1 MSGNIT
7 LTDTLSI
14 NNKKLSIDLNGHTIT
29 AANNQRAFNI
39 SNDGTLE
46 IKDSV
51 GKGIIQGNGTVTGHG
66 GAIYMEGSGSAL
78 TISGGTI
85 QGFTASTSGGGVYMS
100 DGTFNMTGGAIENC
114 TAPEGAG
121 VKMYPDSGNT
131 CTFTMS
137 DSAEI
142 KNCSNDGVSIAW
154 SGTSKFI
161 MSGGT
166 IDNNKGYGLWTSA
179 RSNTEILL
187 SGGTITNSERYD
199 MVIHT
204 GVQLHVN
211 NATVSG
217 KIQNRGTITG
227 TENAEFTG
235 TVVNE
240 SVGKIVSGKFERIED
255 ASATGVCNEVEYE
268 AYVKLIGHRWPDES
282 TLKAIQDKAH
292 GNAQLKFLSYV
303 TPNDMENT
311 LTIPEGVTV
320 TVDLTGKQVAGENA
334 EKKIINHGNLT
345 LIDSGTGS
353 TLSIPIENNGTL
365 NANGGTV
372 TGEVTNKGTI
382 TTTGEKATQ
391 FSGGVTNESDGKIEN
406 GTFSGEVTNN
416 GAIND
421 GTFSGKVKN
430 NGTIGNGNFIGAVT
444 NEKTGVISGGKFD
457 ESKLTNNGGTLPPK
471 PGDNKP
477 DDTNK
482 DNDKKE
488 DTEPVAPVVKRYDLT
503 VKNAEVTV
511 KDADGKAVE
520 FTKAEDGTL
529 TAKVPENAEVTVKY
543 TAPTDAIVFDLWSIN
558 SDAKLD
564 VNVKENPLTF
574 KMPAQAVTIEAM
586 TQDATIESEG
596 PGVLGTAAM
605 IGVAG
610 AGTAVLGYT
619 GYMIGTELYL
629 NTVLPAGAAIPQNTT
644 ELAKLLDSPAD
655 DISPLTGRELVA
667 RKVKALSIMAGSYG
681 EKQRAEFNVV
691 NDIPAMRKLFAEW
704 DTPIV
709 QNPFELGKQVMYPG
723 AAIEN
728 DFGWAKLH
736 PVVEGYKNYH
746 KMPYD
751 RASWDLLSVVYLLH
765 PEYFTES
772 EPGTVAV
779 DDKGFTNFTPGPDG
793 RHRWLTA
800 TPEQLTRLR
809 DCIVRTTTRA
819 PKHTEL

>member
-1 MSGNIT
+1 MSGDIA
-7 LTDTLSI
+7 LTGTLSI

-39 SNDGTLE
+39 SNGGTLE

-166 IDNNKGYGLWTSA
+166 IDNNKGYGLWTSSG
-179 RSNTEILL
+179 SNTEITL
-187 SGGTITNSERYD
+187 SGGTITNSESYD
-199 MVIHT
+199 MVIHK
-204 GVQLHVN
+204 GVQLRVN
-211 NATVSG
+211 DATVSG

-416 GAIND
+416 GAIEN
-421 GTFSGKVKN
+421 GTFSGNVTN
-430 NGTIGNGNFIGAVT
+430 NGTIGNGNFTGAVI

-477 DDTNK
+477 GDNKPDDTNK

-488 DTEPVAPVVKRYDLT
+488 DTYDLT

-520 FTKAEDGTL
+520 FTKVEDGTL

-574 KMPAQAVTIEAM
+574 KMPAHAVTIEAM

-644 ELAKLLDSPAD
+644 ELAKLLWTEAGKPAPAAVMAEDATDEQKALTWAVESQLISADKPAD
-655 DISPLTGRELVA
+655 ASVGRWEVI
-667 RKVKALSIMAGSYG
+667 RGWNRVKEM
-681 EKQRAEFNVV
+681 K
-691 NDIPAMRKLFAEW
+691 
-704 DTPIV
+704 
-709 QNPFELGKQVMYPG
+709 
-723 AAIEN
+723 
-728 DFGWAKLH
+728 
-736 PVVEGYKNYH
+736 
-746 KMPYD
+746 
-751 RASWDLLSVVYLLH
+751 
-765 PEYFTES
+765 
-772 EPGTVAV
+772 
-779 DDKGFTNFTPGPDG
+779 
-793 RHRWLTA
+793 
-800 TPEQLTRLR
+800 
-809 DCIVRTTTRA
+809 
-819 PKHTEL
+819 

>member
-1 MSGNIT
+1 MIGDIT

-14 NNKKLSIDLNGHTIT
+14 NSKKLSIDLNGHTIT

-39 SNDGTLE
+39 SNGGTLE
-46 IKDSV
+46 IKDSM
-51 GKGIIQGNGTVTGHG
+51 GNGIIQGNGTVTGHG

-85 QGFTASTSGGGVYMS
+85 QGFTASTSGGGVYMR

-114 TAPEGAG
+114 TASEGAG

-142 KNCSNDGVSIAW
+142 KNCSNDGVSIAS
-154 SGTSKFI
+154 SGTSKFT

-240 SVGKIVSGKFERIED
+240 SAGKIESGKFKRIED
-255 ASATGVCNEVEYE
+255 ASTAGVCNAVEYE
-268 AYVKLIGHRWPDES
+268 AYVKLIGHSWPDKS
-282 TLKAIQDKAH
+282 TLRAIQDKAH

-303 TPNDMENT
+303 TPDDMENT

-320 TVDLTGKQVAGENA
+320 TVDLTGKQVAGEND

-353 TLSIPIENNGTL
+353 TLNIPIENNGTL

-406 GTFSGEVTNN
+406 GTFSGKVT
-416 GAIND
+416 
-421 GTFSGKVKN
+421 N
-430 NGTIGNGNFIGAVT
+430 NGTIGNGNFTGAVI

-511 KDADGKAVE
+511 KDANGKAVE

-644 ELAKLLDSPAD
+644 ELAKLLWTEAGKPAPAAVMAEDATDEQKALTWAVESQLISADKPAD
-655 DISPLTGRELVA
+655 ASVGRWEVI
-667 RKVKALSIMAGSYG
+667 RGWNRVKEM
-681 EKQRAEFNVV
+681 K
-691 NDIPAMRKLFAEW
+691 
-704 DTPIV
+704 
-709 QNPFELGKQVMYPG
+709 
-723 AAIEN
+723 
-728 DFGWAKLH
+728 
-736 PVVEGYKNYH
+736 
-746 KMPYD
+746 
-751 RASWDLLSVVYLLH
+751 
-765 PEYFTES
+765 
-772 EPGTVAV
+772 
-779 DDKGFTNFTPGPDG
+779 
-793 RHRWLTA
+793 
-800 TPEQLTRLR
+800 
-809 DCIVRTTTRA
+809 
-819 PKHTEL
+819 

>member
-39 SNDGTLE
+39 NGGTLE

-51 GKGIIQGNGTVTGHG
+51 GNGIIQGNGTVTGHG

-100 DGTFNMTGGAIENC
+100 GGTFNMTGGAIENC
-114 TAPEGAG
+114 TASEGAG
-121 VKMYPDSGNT
+121 EKMYPDSGNT

-179 RSNTEILL
+179 YSNTEILL

-199 MVIHT
+199 MVILQ

-217 KIQNRGTITG
+217 KIRNLGTITG
-227 TENAEFTG
+227 EGSAEFTG

-240 SVGKIVSGKFERIED
+240 SKGTIKSGKFERIED
-255 ASATGVCNEVEYE
+255 ASAAGVCNAVEYE

-292 GNAQLKFLSYV
+292 GNAQLKFSSQV
-303 TPNDMENT
+303 TPDDMENT
-311 LTIPEGVTV
+311 LTIPEDVTV

-353 TLSIPIENNGTL
+353 TLNIPIENNGTL

-421 GTFSGKVKN
+421 GTFSGNVTN
-430 NGTIGNGNFIGAVT
+430 NGTIGNGNFTGDVT
-444 NEKTGVISGGKFD
+444 NEQTGVISGGKFD

-477 DDTNK
+477 GDNKPDDTNK

-488 DTEPVAPVVKRYDLT
+488 DTYDLT

-644 ELAKLLDSPAD
+644 ELAKLLWTEAGKPAPAAVMAEDATDEQKALTWAVESQLISVDKPAD
-655 DISPLTGRELVA
+655 ASVGRWEVI
-667 RKVKALSIMAGSYG
+667 RGWNRVKEM
-681 EKQRAEFNVV
+681 K
-691 NDIPAMRKLFAEW
+691 
-704 DTPIV
+704 
-709 QNPFELGKQVMYPG
+709 
-723 AAIEN
+723 
-728 DFGWAKLH
+728 
-736 PVVEGYKNYH
+736 
-746 KMPYD
+746 
-751 RASWDLLSVVYLLH
+751 
-765 PEYFTES
+765 
-772 EPGTVAV
+772 
-779 DDKGFTNFTPGPDG
+779 
-793 RHRWLTA
+793 
-800 TPEQLTRLR
+800 
-809 DCIVRTTTRA
+809 
-819 PKHTEL
+819 

>member
-1 MSGNIT
+1 MKKRLISMALAVSMAVSIMPAPALATVGGGGTTLGDDAITLSDATGGTSSGTATPVSDLTGLTAAATKGGNVQLSGNIT

-39 SNDGTLE
+39 SNGGTLE

-51 GKGIIQGNGTVTGHG
+51 GNGIIQGNGTVTGSG

-85 QGFTASTSGGGVYMS
+85 QGFTASTSGGGVYMR

-137 DSAEI
+137 DLAEI
-142 KNCSNDGVSIAW
+142 KNCSNDGVSIVW

-217 KIQNRGTITG
+217 KIQNRGTIIGTG
-227 TENAEFTG
+227 NAEFTG

-240 SVGKIVSGKFERIED
+240 RVGEIKSGKFKRIED
-255 ASATGVCNEVEYE
+255 ASPAGVRNEVEYE
-268 AYVKLIGHRWPDES
+268 AYVKLIGYSWPDES

-303 TPNDMENT
+303 TPNGIPNGMENT

-334 EKKIINHGNLT
+334 EKKIINYGNLT
-345 LIDSGTGS
+345 LIDSGTGG
-353 TLSIPIENNGTL
+353 TLNIPIENNGTL

-421 GTFSGKVKN
+421 GTFSGKVTN
-430 NGTIGNGNFIGAVT
+430 NGTIGNGNFTGAVT

-477 DDTNK
+477 GDNKPDDTNK

-488 DTEPVAPVVKRYDLT
+488 DTYDLT

-644 ELAKLLDSPAD
+644 ELAKLLWTEAGKPAPAAVMAEDATDEQKALTWAVESQLISADKPAD
-655 DISPLTGRELVA
+655 ASVGRWEVI
-667 RKVKALSIMAGSYG
+667 RGWNRVKEM
-681 EKQRAEFNVV
+681 K
-691 NDIPAMRKLFAEW
+691 
-704 DTPIV
+704 
-709 QNPFELGKQVMYPG
+709 
-723 AAIEN
+723 
-728 DFGWAKLH
+728 
-736 PVVEGYKNYH
+736 
-746 KMPYD
+746 
-751 RASWDLLSVVYLLH
+751 
-765 PEYFTES
+765 
-772 EPGTVAV
+772 
-779 DDKGFTNFTPGPDG
+779 
-793 RHRWLTA
+793 
-800 TPEQLTRLR
+800 
-809 DCIVRTTTRA
+809 
-819 PKHTEL
+819 

>member
-7 LTDTLSI
+7 LTGTLSI

-29 AANNQRAFNI
+29 AANNQRAFKI
-39 SNDGTLE
+39 SNGGTLE

-51 GKGIIQGNGTVTGHG
+51 GNGIIQGNGTVTDRG

-85 QGFTASTSGGGVYMS
+85 QGFTVSAHGGGVYMSGGTFTMTGGKIYNCSSSGTDLSGGGVYMAE
-100 DGTFNMTGGAIENC
+100 GTFDMSGGSIENC
-114 TAPEGAG
+114 TAHEGAG
-121 VKMYPDSGNT
+121 VEMYPDSGNT

-142 KNCSNDGVSIAW
+142 KNCSNNGVSIAW

-161 MSGGT
+161 MSGGA

-179 RSNTEILL
+179 GSNTEITL
-187 SGGTITNSERYD
+187 SGGTITNNEDYD
-199 MVIHT
+199 MVIHRKVT
-204 GVQLHVN
+204 LQVN
-211 NATVSG
+211 SAMVSG
-217 KIQNRGTITG
+217 KIRNFGTITG
-227 TENAEFTG
+227 TGSAEFTG

-240 SVGKIVSGKFERIED
+240 SAGKIKSGKFERIED
-255 ASATGVCNEVEYE
+255 ASPAGVYNEVEYE
-268 AYVKLIGHRWPDES
+268 AYVKLISHRWPNEE
-282 TLKAIQDKAH
+282 TLRQLQNKVQ
-292 GNAQLKFLSYV
+292 GNVQLKFLSQV
-303 TPNDMENT
+303 TPDDMENT
-311 LTIPEGVTV
+311 LTIPEDVTV
-320 TVDLTGKQVAGENA
+320 TVDLTGKQVAGENENA

-353 TLSIPIENNGTL
+353 TLNIPIENYGTL

-421 GTFSGKVKN
+421 GTFSGNVTN
-430 NGTIGNGNFIGAVT
+430 NGTIGNGNFTGAVT

-482 DNDKKE
+482 DNE
-488 DTEPVAPVVKRYDLT
+488 RYDLT

-520 FTKAEDGTL
+520 IAKAEDGTL

-644 ELAKLLDSPAD
+644 ELAKLLWTEAGKPAPAAVMAEDATDEQKALTWAVESQLISADKPAD
-655 DISPLTGRELVA
+655 ASVGRWEVI
-667 RKVKALSIMAGSYG
+667 RGWNRVKEM
-681 EKQRAEFNVV
+681 K
-691 NDIPAMRKLFAEW
+691 
-704 DTPIV
+704 
-709 QNPFELGKQVMYPG
+709 
-723 AAIEN
+723 
-728 DFGWAKLH
+728 
-736 PVVEGYKNYH
+736 
-746 KMPYD
+746 
-751 RASWDLLSVVYLLH
+751 
-765 PEYFTES
+765 
-772 EPGTVAV
+772 
-779 DDKGFTNFTPGPDG
+779 
-793 RHRWLTA
+793 
-800 TPEQLTRLR
+800 
-809 DCIVRTTTRA
+809 
-819 PKHTEL
+819 

>member
-51 GKGIIQGNGTVTGHG
+51 GNGIIQGNGTVTGHG

-100 DGTFNMTGGAIENC
+100 GGTFNMTGGAIENC
-114 TAPEGAG
+114 TASEGAG

-179 RSNTEILL
+179 YSNTEILL

-199 MVIHT
+199 MVILQ

-217 KIQNRGTITG
+217 KIRNLGTITG
-227 TENAEFTG
+227 EGSAEFTG

-240 SVGKIVSGKFERIED
+240 SKGTIKSGKFERIED
-255 ASATGVCNEVEYE
+255 ASAAGVCNAVEYE

-292 GNAQLKFLSYV
+292 GNAQLKFSSQV
-303 TPNDMENT
+303 TPDDMENT
-311 LTIPEGVTV
+311 LTIPEDVTV

-353 TLSIPIENNGTL
+353 TLNIPIENNGTL

-421 GTFSGKVKN
+421 GTFSGNVTN
-430 NGTIGNGNFIGAVT
+430 NGTIGNGNFTGDVT
-444 NEKTGVISGGKFD
+444 NEQTGVISGGKFD

-488 DTEPVAPVVKRYDLT
+488 DTYDLT

-644 ELAKLLDSPAD
+644 ELAKLLWTEAGKPAPAAVMAEDATDEQKALTWAVESQLISVDKPAD
-655 DISPLTGRELVA
+655 ASVGRWEVI
-667 RKVKALSIMAGSYG
+667 RGWNRVKEM
-681 EKQRAEFNVV
+681 K
-691 NDIPAMRKLFAEW
+691 
-704 DTPIV
+704 
-709 QNPFELGKQVMYPG
+709 
-723 AAIEN
+723 
-728 DFGWAKLH
+728 
-736 PVVEGYKNYH
+736 
-746 KMPYD
+746 
-751 RASWDLLSVVYLLH
+751 
-765 PEYFTES
+765 
-772 EPGTVAV
+772 
-779 DDKGFTNFTPGPDG
+779 
-793 RHRWLTA
+793 
-800 TPEQLTRLR
+800 
-809 DCIVRTTTRA
+809 
-819 PKHTEL
+819 

>member
-1 MSGNIT
+1 MSGDIA
-7 LTDTLSI
+7 LTGTLSI
-14 NNKKLSIDLNGHTIT
+14 NNKNLSIDLNGHTIT
-29 AANNQRAFNI
+29 AANNQGAFNI
-39 SNDGTLE
+39 NGGTLE

-51 GKGIIQGNGTVTGHG
+51 GNGIIQGNGTVTGSG

-154 SGTSKFI
+154 SGTSRFI

-166 IDNNKGYGLWTSA
+166 IDNNKGYGLWTSS

-227 TENAEFTG
+227 EGSAEFTG

-240 SVGKIVSGKFERIED
+240 SAGKIESGKFKRIED
-255 ASATGVCNEVEYE
+255 ASATGVCNAVEYE
-268 AYVKLIGHRWPDES
+268 AYVKLIGHRWPNEE

-292 GNAQLKFLSYV
+292 GNAQLKFQSYV
-303 TPNDMENT
+303 TPDDMENT
-311 LTIPEGVTV
+311 LTIPEDVTV
-320 TVDLTGKQVAGENA
+320 TVDLTGKQVAGVNA
-334 EKKIINHGNLT
+334 EKKIINYGNLT

-353 TLSIPIENNGTL
+353 TLNIPIENNGTL

-421 GTFSGKVKN
+421 GTFSGKVTN
-430 NGTIGNGNFIGAVT
+430 NGTIGNGNFTGAVT

-477 DDTNK
+477 GDNKPDDTNK

-488 DTEPVAPVVKRYDLT
+488 DTYDLT

-529 TAKVPENAEVTVKY
+529 TAKVPKNAEVTVKY

-574 KMPAQAVTIEAM
+574 KMPPQAVTIEAM

-629 NTVLPAGAAIPQNTT
+629 NAVLPAGAAIPQNTT
-644 ELAKLLDSPAD
+644 ELAKLLWTEAGKPAPAAVMAEDATDEQKALTWAVESQLISADKPAD
-655 DISPLTGRELVA
+655 ASVGRWEVI
-667 RKVKALSIMAGSYG
+667 RGWNRVKEM
-681 EKQRAEFNVV
+681 K
-691 NDIPAMRKLFAEW
+691 
-704 DTPIV
+704 
-709 QNPFELGKQVMYPG
+709 
-723 AAIEN
+723 
-728 DFGWAKLH
+728 
-736 PVVEGYKNYH
+736 
-746 KMPYD
+746 
-751 RASWDLLSVVYLLH
+751 
-765 PEYFTES
+765 
-772 EPGTVAV
+772 
-779 DDKGFTNFTPGPDG
+779 
-793 RHRWLTA
+793 
-800 TPEQLTRLR
+800 
-809 DCIVRTTTRA
+809 
-819 PKHTEL
+819 

>member
-1 MSGNIT
+1 MSGDIT
-7 LTDTLSI
+7 LTGTLSI

-29 AANNQRAFNI
+29 AANNQRAFHI
-39 SNDGTLE
+39 SNGGTLE

-51 GKGIIQGNGTVTGHG
+51 GNGIIQGNGTVTGRG

-85 QGFTASTSGGGVYMS
+85 QGFTVSAHGGGVYMSGGTFTMTGGKIYNCSSSGTDLSGGGVYMAE
-100 DGTFNMTGGAIENC
+100 GTFDMSGGSIENC
-114 TAPEGAG
+114 TAHEGAG
-121 VKMYPDSGNT
+121 VEMYPDSGNT

-142 KNCSNDGVSIAW
+142 KNCSNNGVSIAW

-161 MSGGT
+161 MSGGA

-179 RSNTEILL
+179 GSNTEITL
-187 SGGTITNSERYD
+187 SGGTITNNEDYD
-199 MVIHT
+199 MVIHRKVT
-204 GVQLHVN
+204 LQVN
-211 NATVSG
+211 SATVSG
-217 KIQNRGTITG
+217 KIRNFGTITG
-227 TENAEFTG
+227 TGSAEFTG

-240 SVGKIVSGKFERIED
+240 SAGKIKSGKFERIED
-255 ASATGVCNEVEYE
+255 ASPAGVYNEVEYE
-268 AYVKLIGHRWPDES
+268 AYVKLISHRWPNEE
-282 TLKAIQDKAH
+282 TLRQLQNKVQ
-292 GNAQLKFLSYV
+292 GNVQLKFLSQV
-303 TPNDMENT
+303 TPDDMENT

-320 TVDLTGKQVAGENA
+320 TVDLTGKQVAGENENA

-353 TLSIPIENNGTL
+353 TLNIPIENYGTL

-421 GTFSGKVKN
+421 GTFSGKVTN
-430 NGTIGNGNFIGAVT
+430 NGTIGNGNFTGAVT

-482 DNDKKE
+482 DNE
-488 DTEPVAPVVKRYDLT
+488 RYDLT

-520 FTKAEDGTL
+520 IAKAEDGTL

-543 TAPTDAIVFDLWSIN
+543 TAPTDAIVFDMWSIN
-558 SDAKLD
+558 NDAKLD

-644 ELAKLLDSPAD
+644 ELAKLLWTEAGKPAPAAVMAEDATDEQKALTWAVESQLISADKPAD
-655 DISPLTGRELVA
+655 ASVGRWEVI
-667 RKVKALSIMAGSYG
+667 RGWNRVKEM
-681 EKQRAEFNVV
+681 K
-691 NDIPAMRKLFAEW
+691 
-704 DTPIV
+704 
-709 QNPFELGKQVMYPG
+709 
-723 AAIEN
+723 
-728 DFGWAKLH
+728 
-736 PVVEGYKNYH
+736 
-746 KMPYD
+746 
-751 RASWDLLSVVYLLH
+751 
-765 PEYFTES
+765 
-772 EPGTVAV
+772 
-779 DDKGFTNFTPGPDG
+779 
-793 RHRWLTA
+793 
-800 TPEQLTRLR
+800 
-809 DCIVRTTTRA
+809 
-819 PKHTEL
+819 

>member
-1 MSGNIT
+1 MKKRLISMALAVSMAVSIMPAPALATVGGGGTTLGDDAITLSDATGGTSSGTATPVSDLTGLTAAATNGGNVQLSGDIT
-7 LTDTLSI
+7 LTGTLSI
-14 NNKKLSIDLNGHTIT
+14 NSKKLSIDLNGHTIT

-39 SNDGTLE
+39 SNGGTLE

-51 GKGIIQGNGTVTGHG
+51 GNGIIQGNGTVTGRG

-85 QGFTASTSGGGVYMS
+85 QGFTVSAHGGGVYMSGGTFTMTGGKIYNCSSSGTDLSGGGVYMAE
-100 DGTFNMTGGAIENC
+100 GTFDMSGGSIENC
-114 TAPEGAG
+114 TAHEGAG
-121 VKMYPDSGNT
+121 VEMYPDSGNT

-142 KNCSNDGVSIAW
+142 KNCSNNGVSIAW

-161 MSGGT
+161 MSGGA

-179 RSNTEILL
+179 GSNTEITL
-187 SGGTITNSERYD
+187 SGGTITNNEDYD
-199 MVIHT
+199 MVIHRKVT
-204 GVQLHVN
+204 LQVN
-211 NATVSG
+211 SATVSG
-217 KIQNRGTITG
+217 KIRNFGTITG
-227 TENAEFTG
+227 EGSAEFTG

-240 SVGKIVSGKFERIED
+240 SAGKIKSGKFERIED
-255 ASATGVCNEVEYE
+255 ASPAGVYNEVEYE
-268 AYVKLIGHRWPDES
+268 AYVKLISHRWPNVE
-282 TLKAIQDKAH
+282 TLRQLQNKVQ
-292 GNAQLKFLSYV
+292 GNVQLKFSSQV
-303 TPNDMENT
+303 TPDDMENT
-311 LTIPEGVTV
+311 LTIPEDVTV

-353 TLSIPIENNGTL
+353 TLNIPIENYGTL

-421 GTFSGKVKN
+421 GTFSGNVTN
-430 NGTIGNGNFIGAVT
+430 NGTIGNGNFTGAVT

-482 DNDKKE
+482 DNE
-488 DTEPVAPVVKRYDLT
+488 RYDLT

-644 ELAKLLDSPAD
+644 ELAKLLWTEAGKPAPAAVMAEDATDEQKALTWAVESQLISADKPAD
-655 DISPLTGRELVA
+655 ASVGRWEVI
-667 RKVKALSIMAGSYG
+667 RGWNRVKEM
-681 EKQRAEFNVV
+681 K
-691 NDIPAMRKLFAEW
+691 
-704 DTPIV
+704 
-709 QNPFELGKQVMYPG
+709 
-723 AAIEN
+723 
-728 DFGWAKLH
+728 
-736 PVVEGYKNYH
+736 
-746 KMPYD
+746 
-751 RASWDLLSVVYLLH
+751 
-765 PEYFTES
+765 
-772 EPGTVAV
+772 
-779 DDKGFTNFTPGPDG
+779 
-793 RHRWLTA
+793 
-800 TPEQLTRLR
+800 
-809 DCIVRTTTRA
+809 
-819 PKHTEL
+819 

>member
-1 MSGNIT
+1 MGGTSSGTATPVSDLTGLTAAAKNGGNVQLSGNIT

-14 NNKKLSIDLNGHTIT
+14 NNKILSIDLNGHTIT

-39 SNDGTLE
+39 NGGTLE

-51 GKGIIQGNGTVTGHG
+51 GNGIIQGNGTVTGHG

-320 TVDLTGKQVAGENA
+320 TVDLTGKQVAGKDA

-421 GTFSGKVKN
+421 GTFSGNVTN
-430 NGTIGNGNFIGAVT
+430 NGTIGNGNFTGAVT

-488 DTEPVAPVVKRYDLT
+488 DTYDLT

-529 TAKVPENAEVTVKY
+529 TAKVPKNAEVTVKY

-644 ELAKLLDSPAD
+644 ELAKLLWTEAGKPAPAAVMAEDATDEQKALTWAVESQLISADKPAD
-655 DISPLTGRELVA
+655 ASVGRWEVI
-667 RKVKALSIMAGSYG
+667 RGWNRVKEM
-681 EKQRAEFNVV
+681 K
-691 NDIPAMRKLFAEW
+691 
-704 DTPIV
+704 
-709 QNPFELGKQVMYPG
+709 
-723 AAIEN
+723 
-728 DFGWAKLH
+728 
-736 PVVEGYKNYH
+736 
-746 KMPYD
+746 
-751 RASWDLLSVVYLLH
+751 
-765 PEYFTES
+765 
-772 EPGTVAV
+772 
-779 DDKGFTNFTPGPDG
+779 
-793 RHRWLTA
+793 
-800 TPEQLTRLR
+800 
-809 DCIVRTTTRA
+809 
-819 PKHTEL
+819 

>member
-1 MSGNIT
+1 MRGDIK
-7 LTDTLSI
+7 LTGTLSI

-39 SNDGTLE
+39 SNGGTLE

-51 GKGIIQGNGTVTGHG
+51 GNGIIQGNGTVT
-66 GAIYMEGSGSAL
+66 GSGSAL

-85 QGFTASTSGGGVYMS
+85 QGFTASTSGGGVYMR

-137 DSAEI
+137 DLAEI

-217 KIQNRGTITG
+217 KIQNRGTIIGTG
-227 TENAEFTG
+227 NAEFTG

-240 SVGKIVSGKFERIED
+240 RVGEIKSGKFKRIED
-255 ASATGVCNEVEYE
+255 ASPAGVRNEVEYE
-268 AYVKLIGHRWPDES
+268 AYVKLIGYSWPDES

-303 TPNDMENT
+303 TPNGIPNGMENT

-334 EKKIINHGNLT
+334 EKKIINYGNLT
-345 LIDSGTGS
+345 LIDSGTGG
-353 TLSIPIENNGTL
+353 TLNIPIENNGTL

-421 GTFSGKVKN
+421 GTFSGKVTN
-430 NGTIGNGNFIGAVT
+430 NGTIGNGNFTGAVT

-477 DDTNK
+477 GDNKPDDTNK

-488 DTEPVAPVVKRYDLT
+488 DTYDLT

-644 ELAKLLDSPAD
+644 ELAKLLWTEAGKPAPAAVMAEDATDEQKALTWAVESQLISADKPAD
-655 DISPLTGRELVA
+655 ASVGRWEVI
-667 RKVKALSIMAGSYG
+667 RGWNRVKEM
-681 EKQRAEFNVV
+681 K
-691 NDIPAMRKLFAEW
+691 
-704 DTPIV
+704 
-709 QNPFELGKQVMYPG
+709 
-723 AAIEN
+723 
-728 DFGWAKLH
+728 
-736 PVVEGYKNYH
+736 
-746 KMPYD
+746 
-751 RASWDLLSVVYLLH
+751 
-765 PEYFTES
+765 
-772 EPGTVAV
+772 
-779 DDKGFTNFTPGPDG
+779 
-793 RHRWLTA
+793 
-800 TPEQLTRLR
+800 
-809 DCIVRTTTRA
+809 
-819 PKHTEL
+819 

>member
-1 MSGNIT
+1 MGGNIT
-7 LTDTLSI
+7 LTGTLAI

-39 SNDGTLE
+39 NGGTLE

-51 GKGIIQGNGTVTGHG
+51 GNGIIQGNGTVTGSG
-66 GAIYMEGSGSAL
+66 GAIYMAGSGSAL

-100 DGTFNMTGGAIENC
+100 DGTFNMTGGTIENC
-114 TAPEGAG
+114 TAHEGAG
-121 VKMYPDSGNT
+121 VKMYPDSKNT

-154 SGTSKFI
+154 SGTSRFI
-161 MSGGT
+161 MNGGT
-166 IDNNKGYGLWTSA
+166 IDNNKGYGLWTS
-179 RSNTEILL
+179 SGSKTEITL

-204 GVQLHVN
+204 GVQLRVN

-227 TENAEFTG
+227 TGNAEFTG

-240 SVGKIVSGKFERIED
+240 SAGKIESGKFKRIED
-255 ASATGVCNEVEYE
+255 ASAAGVCNAVEYE

-292 GNAQLKFLSYV
+292 GNAQLKFSSQV
-303 TPNDMENT
+303 TPDDMENT

-320 TVDLTGKQVAGENA
+320 TVDLTGKQVAGINA

-353 TLSIPIENNGTL
+353 TLNIPIENNGTL

-430 NGTIGNGNFIGAVT
+430 NGTIGNGNFTGAVT
-444 NEKTGVISGGKFD
+444 NEQTGVISGGKFD

-477 DDTNK
+477 GDNKPDDTNK

-488 DTEPVAPVVKRYDLT
+488 DTYDLT

-511 KDADGKAVE
+511 KDADGKAVG

-644 ELAKLLDSPAD
+644 ELAKLLWTEAGKPAPAAVMAEDATDEQKALTWAVESQLISADKPAD
-655 DISPLTGRELVA
+655 ASVGRWEVI
-667 RKVKALSIMAGSYG
+667 RGWNRVKEM
-681 EKQRAEFNVV
+681 K
-691 NDIPAMRKLFAEW
+691 
-704 DTPIV
+704 
-709 QNPFELGKQVMYPG
+709 
-723 AAIEN
+723 
-728 DFGWAKLH
+728 
-736 PVVEGYKNYH
+736 
-746 KMPYD
+746 
-751 RASWDLLSVVYLLH
+751 
-765 PEYFTES
+765 
-772 EPGTVAV
+772 
-779 DDKGFTNFTPGPDG
+779 
-793 RHRWLTA
+793 
-800 TPEQLTRLR
+800 
-809 DCIVRTTTRA
+809 
-819 PKHTEL
+819 

>member
-14 NNKKLSIDLNGHTIT
+14 NNKELSIDLNGHTIT

-39 SNDGTLE
+39 NGGTLE

-51 GKGIIQGNGTVTGHG
+51 GNGIIQGNGTVTGSG

-114 TAPEGAG
+114 TASEGAG
-121 VKMYPDSGNT
+121 VKMYPGSGNT

-137 DSAEI
+137 GSAEI

-179 RSNTEILL
+179 GSNTEILL

-211 NATVSG
+211 DATVSG

-227 TENAEFTG
+227 TGNAEFTG

-240 SVGKIVSGKFERIED
+240 SAGKIESGKFKRIED
-255 ASATGVCNEVEYE
+255 ASAAGVCNAVEYE
-268 AYVKLIGHRWPDES
+268 AYVKLIGHSWPNES
-282 TLKAIQDKAH
+282 TLRAIQDKAH

-303 TPNDMENT
+303 TPDDMENT
-311 LTIPEGVTV
+311 LTIPEDVTV

-353 TLSIPIENNGTL
+353 TLNIPIENNGTL

-421 GTFSGKVKN
+421 GTFSGKVTN

-444 NEKTGVISGGKFD
+444 NEQTGVISGGKFD

-482 DNDKKE
+482 DNE
-488 DTEPVAPVVKRYDLT
+488 RYDLT

-644 ELAKLLDSPAD
+644 ELAKLLWTEAGKPAPAAVMAEDATDEQKALTWAVEGQLISADKPAD
-655 DISPLTGRELVA
+655 ASVGRWEVI
-667 RKVKALSIMAGSYG
+667 RGWNRVKEM
-681 EKQRAEFNVV
+681 K
-691 NDIPAMRKLFAEW
+691 
-704 DTPIV
+704 
-709 QNPFELGKQVMYPG
+709 
-723 AAIEN
+723 
-728 DFGWAKLH
+728 
-736 PVVEGYKNYH
+736 
-746 KMPYD
+746 
-751 RASWDLLSVVYLLH
+751 
-765 PEYFTES
+765 
-772 EPGTVAV
+772 
-779 DDKGFTNFTPGPDG
+779 
-793 RHRWLTA
+793 
-800 TPEQLTRLR
+800 
-809 DCIVRTTTRA
+809 
-819 PKHTEL
+819 

>member
-1 MSGNIT
+1 MSGDIT
-7 LTDTLSI
+7 LTGTLSI
-14 NNKKLSIDLNGHTIT
+14 NNKKLSIDLNGYTIT

-39 SNDGTLE
+39 SNGGTLE

-85 QGFTASTSGGGVYMS
+85 QGFTASISGGGVYMR

-142 KNCSNDGVSIAW
+142 KNCSNDGVSIAS
-154 SGTSKFI
+154 SGTSKFT

-240 SVGKIVSGKFERIED
+240 SAGKIESGKFKRIED
-255 ASATGVCNEVEYE
+255 ASTAGVCNAVEYE
-268 AYVKLIGHRWPDES
+268 AYVKLIGHSWPDES
-282 TLKAIQDKAH
+282 TLRAIQDKAH

-303 TPNDMENT
+303 TPDDMENT

-372 TGEVTNKGTI
+372 TGEVTNKG
-382 TTTGEKATQ
+382 
-391 FSGGVTNESDGKIEN
+391 
-406 GTFSGEVTNN
+406 
-416 GAIND
+416 AIND
-421 GTFSGKVKN
+421 GTFSGNVTN
-430 NGTIGNGNFIGAVT
+430 NGTIGNGNFTGAVT
-444 NEKTGVISGGKFD
+444 NEQTGVISGGKFD

-574 KMPAQAVTIEAM
+574 KMPAQTVTIEAM

-644 ELAKLLDSPAD
+644 ELAKLLWTEAGKPAPAAVMAEDATDEQKALTWAVESQLISADKPAD
-655 DISPLTGRELVA
+655 ASVGRWEVI
-667 RKVKALSIMAGSYG
+667 RGWNRVKEM
-681 EKQRAEFNVV
+681 K
-691 NDIPAMRKLFAEW
+691 
-704 DTPIV
+704 
-709 QNPFELGKQVMYPG
+709 
-723 AAIEN
+723 
-728 DFGWAKLH
+728 
-736 PVVEGYKNYH
+736 
-746 KMPYD
+746 
-751 RASWDLLSVVYLLH
+751 
-765 PEYFTES
+765 
-772 EPGTVAV
+772 
-779 DDKGFTNFTPGPDG
+779 
-793 RHRWLTA
+793 
-800 TPEQLTRLR
+800 
-809 DCIVRTTTRA
+809 
-819 PKHTEL
+819 

>member
-1 MSGNIT
+1 MSGNIA
-7 LTDTLSI
+7 LTGTLSI
-14 NNKKLSIDLNGHTIT
+14 NNKNLSIDLNGHTIT

-39 SNDGTLE
+39 NGGTLE

-51 GKGIIQGNGTVTGHG
+51 GNGIIQGNGTVTGSG

-85 QGFTASTSGGGVYMS
+85 QGFTASTSGGGVYMR

-137 DSAEI
+137 DLAEI

-199 MVIHT
+199 MVIQT

-240 SVGKIVSGKFERIED
+240 SAGKIESGKFKRIED
-255 ASATGVCNEVEYE
+255 ASTAGVCNAVEYE
-268 AYVKLIGHRWPDES
+268 AYVKLIGYSWPDES

-303 TPNDMENT
+303 TPNGIPPYGMDNT

-334 EKKIINHGNLT
+334 EKKIINYGNLT
-345 LIDSGTGS
+345 LIDSGTGG
-353 TLSIPIENNGTL
+353 TLNIPIENNGTL

-430 NGTIGNGNFIGAVT
+430 NGTIGNGNFTGAVT
-444 NEKTGVISGGKFD
+444 NEKAGVISGGKFD

-488 DTEPVAPVVKRYDLT
+488 DTYDLT

-574 KMPAQAVTIEAM
+574 KMPAHAVTIEAM

-644 ELAKLLDSPAD
+644 ELAKLLWTEAGKPAPAAVMAEDATDEQKALTWAVESQLISADKPAD
-655 DISPLTGRELVA
+655 ASVGRWEVI
-667 RKVKALSIMAGSYG
+667 RGWNRVKEM
-681 EKQRAEFNVV
+681 K
-691 NDIPAMRKLFAEW
+691 
-704 DTPIV
+704 
-709 QNPFELGKQVMYPG
+709 
-723 AAIEN
+723 
-728 DFGWAKLH
+728 
-736 PVVEGYKNYH
+736 
-746 KMPYD
+746 
-751 RASWDLLSVVYLLH
+751 
-765 PEYFTES
+765 
-772 EPGTVAV
+772 
-779 DDKGFTNFTPGPDG
+779 
-793 RHRWLTA
+793 
-800 TPEQLTRLR
+800 
-809 DCIVRTTTRA
+809 
-819 PKHTEL
+819 

>member
-1 MSGNIT
+1 MNGDIT
-7 LTDTLSI
+7 LTGTLSI

-39 SNDGTLE
+39 SNGGTLE

-85 QGFTASTSGGGVYMS
+85 QGFTASISGGGVYMR

-142 KNCSNDGVSIAW
+142 KNCSNDGVSIAS
-154 SGTSKFI
+154 SGTSKFT

-240 SVGKIVSGKFERIED
+240 SAGKIESGKFKRIED
-255 ASATGVCNEVEYE
+255 ASTAGVCNAVEYE
-268 AYVKLIGHRWPDES
+268 AYVKLIGHSWPDES

-303 TPNDMENT
+303 TPDDMENT

-372 TGEVTNKGTI
+372 TGEVTNKGAI

-391 FSGGVTNESDGKIEN
+391 FSGGVTNESNGKIEN

-421 GTFSGKVKN
+421 GTFSGNVTN
-430 NGTIGNGNFIGAVT
+430 NGTIGNGNFTGAVI

-482 DNDKKE
+482 DNE
-488 DTEPVAPVVKRYDLT
+488 RYDLT

-629 NTVLPAGAAIPQNTT
+629 NTVLPTGAAIPQNTT
-644 ELAKLLDSPAD
+644 ELAKLLWTEAGKPAPAAVMAEDATDEQKALTWAVESQLISADKPAD
-655 DISPLTGRELVA
+655 ASVGRWEVI
-667 RKVKALSIMAGSYG
+667 RGWNRVKEM
-681 EKQRAEFNVV
+681 K
-691 NDIPAMRKLFAEW
+691 
-704 DTPIV
+704 
-709 QNPFELGKQVMYPG
+709 
-723 AAIEN
+723 
-728 DFGWAKLH
+728 
-736 PVVEGYKNYH
+736 
-746 KMPYD
+746 
-751 RASWDLLSVVYLLH
+751 
-765 PEYFTES
+765 
-772 EPGTVAV
+772 
-779 DDKGFTNFTPGPDG
+779 
-793 RHRWLTA
+793 
-800 TPEQLTRLR
+800 
-809 DCIVRTTTRA
+809 
-819 PKHTEL
+819 

>member
-1 MSGNIT
+1 MSGDIT
-7 LTDTLSI
+7 LTGTLSI

-39 SNDGTLE
+39 SNGGTLE

-51 GKGIIQGNGTVTGHG
+51 GNGIIQGNGTVTGRG

-85 QGFTASTSGGGVYMS
+85 QGFTVSAHGGGVYMS
-100 DGTFNMTGGAIENC
+100 GGTFTMTGGKIYNCSSSGTELSGGGVFMAEGTFDMSGGSIENC
-114 TAPEGAG
+114 TAHEGAG
-121 VKMYPDSGNT
+121 VKVYPDPGKT
-131 CTFTMS
+131 CTFIMS
-137 DSAEI
+137 GLAEI

-179 RSNTEILL
+179 GSNTEITL
-187 SGGTITNSERYD
+187 SGGTIANNEDYD
-199 MVIHT
+199 MVIHRKVT
-204 GVQLHVN
+204 LQVN
-211 NATVSG
+211 SATVSG
-217 KIQNRGTITG
+217 KIRNFGTITG
-227 TENAEFTG
+227 EGSAEFTG

-240 SVGKIVSGKFERIED
+240 SAGMIKSGKFKRIED
-255 ASATGVCNEVEYE
+255 ASTAGVCNAVEYE
-268 AYVKLIGHRWPDES
+268 AYVKLISHRWPNEE
-282 TLKAIQDKAH
+282 TLRQLQNKVQ
-292 GNAQLKFLSYV
+292 GNVQLKFLSQV
-303 TPNDMENT
+303 TPDDMENT
-311 LTIPEGVTV
+311 LTIPEDVTV
-320 TVDLTGKQVAGENA
+320 TVDLTGKQVAGENENA
-334 EKKIINHGNLT
+334 EKKIINYGNLT

-353 TLSIPIENNGTL
+353 TLNIPIENNGTL

-406 GTFSGEVTNN
+406 GAFSGEVTNN

-421 GTFSGKVKN
+421 GTFSGKVTN
-430 NGTIGNGNFIGAVT
+430 NGTIGNGNFTGAVT
-444 NEKTGVISGGKFD
+444 NEQTGVISGGKFD

-511 KDADGKAVE
+511 KDTDGKAVE

-644 ELAKLLDSPAD
+644 ELAKLLWTEAGKPAPAAVMAEDATDEQKALTWAVESQLISADKPAD
-655 DISPLTGRELVA
+655 ASVGRWEVI
-667 RKVKALSIMAGSYG
+667 RGWNKVKEM
-681 EKQRAEFNVV
+681 K
-691 NDIPAMRKLFAEW
+691 
-704 DTPIV
+704 
-709 QNPFELGKQVMYPG
+709 
-723 AAIEN
+723 
-728 DFGWAKLH
+728 
-736 PVVEGYKNYH
+736 
-746 KMPYD
+746 
-751 RASWDLLSVVYLLH
+751 
-765 PEYFTES
+765 
-772 EPGTVAV
+772 
-779 DDKGFTNFTPGPDG
+779 
-793 RHRWLTA
+793 
-800 TPEQLTRLR
+800 
-809 DCIVRTTTRA
+809 
-819 PKHTEL
+819 

>member
-1 MSGNIT
+1 MSGDIT
-7 LTDTLSI
+7 LTGTLSI

-39 SNDGTLE
+39 SNGGTLE

-51 GKGIIQGNGTVTGHG
+51 GNGIIQGNGTVTGHG

-85 QGFTASTSGGGVYMS
+85 QGFTASISGGGVYMR

-142 KNCSNDGVSIAW
+142 KNCSNDGVSIAS
-154 SGTSKFI
+154 SGTSKFT

-227 TENAEFTG
+227 EGSAEFTG

-240 SVGKIVSGKFERIED
+240 SAGMIKSGKFKRIED
-255 ASATGVCNEVEYE
+255 ASTAGVYNEVEYE
-268 AYVKLIGHRWPDES
+268 AYVKLIGYSWPDES

-303 TPNDMENT
+303 TPNGIPPYGMDNT

-334 EKKIINHGNLT
+334 EKKIINYGNLT
-345 LIDSGTGS
+345 LIDSGTGG
-353 TLSIPIENNGTL
+353 TLNIPIENNGTL

-421 GTFSGKVKN
+421 GTFSGKVTN
-430 NGTIGNGNFIGAVT
+430 NGTIGNGNFTGAVT

-457 ESKLTNNGGTLPPK
+457 ESQLTNNGGTLPPK

-488 DTEPVAPVVKRYDLT
+488 DTYDLT

-644 ELAKLLDSPAD
+644 ELAKLLWTEAGKPAPAAVMAEDATDEQKALTWAVESQLISADKPAD
-655 DISPLTGRELVA
+655 ASVGRWEVI
-667 RKVKALSIMAGSYG
+667 RGWNRVKEM
-681 EKQRAEFNVV
+681 K
-691 NDIPAMRKLFAEW
+691 
-704 DTPIV
+704 
-709 QNPFELGKQVMYPG
+709 
-723 AAIEN
+723 
-728 DFGWAKLH
+728 
-736 PVVEGYKNYH
+736 
-746 KMPYD
+746 
-751 RASWDLLSVVYLLH
+751 
-765 PEYFTES
+765 
-772 EPGTVAV
+772 
-779 DDKGFTNFTPGPDG
+779 
-793 RHRWLTA
+793 
-800 TPEQLTRLR
+800 
-809 DCIVRTTTRA
+809 
-819 PKHTEL
+819 

>member
-1 MSGNIT
+1 MKKRLISMALAVSMAVSIMPVPALATVGGGGITPGDDAITLSDATGGTSSGTATPVSDLTGLTDAARKGGNVQLSGNIT
-7 LTDTLSI
+7 LTGTLSI
-14 NNKKLSIDLNGHTIT
+14 NNKKLSIDLNGHTIA

-39 SNDGTLE
+39 SNGGTLE

-51 GKGIIQGNGTVTGHG
+51 GNGIIQGNGTVTGSG

-85 QGFTASTSGGGVYMS
+85 QGFTASTSGGGVYMR

-137 DSAEI
+137 DLAEI

-217 KIQNRGTITG
+217 KIQNRGTIIGTG
-227 TENAEFTG
+227 NAEFTG

-240 SVGKIVSGKFERIED
+240 RVGEIKSGKFKRIED
-255 ASATGVCNEVEYE
+255 ASPAGVRNEVEYE
-268 AYVKLIGHRWPDES
+268 AYVKLIGYSWPDES

-303 TPNDMENT
+303 TPNGIPNGMENT

-334 EKKIINHGNLT
+334 EKKIINYGNLT
-345 LIDSGTGS
+345 LIDSGTGG
-353 TLSIPIENNGTL
+353 TLNIPIENNGTL

-421 GTFSGKVKN
+421 GTFSGKVTN
-430 NGTIGNGNFIGAVT
+430 NGTIGNGNFTGAVT

-482 DNDKKE
+482 DNE
-488 DTEPVAPVVKRYDLT
+488 RYDLT

-511 KDADGKAVE
+511 KDADGKTVE

-644 ELAKLLDSPAD
+644 ELAKLLWTEAGKPAPAAVMAEDATDEQKALTWAVESQLISADKPAD
-655 DISPLTGRELVA
+655 ASVGRWEVI
-667 RKVKALSIMAGSYG
+667 RGWNRVKEM
-681 EKQRAEFNVV
+681 K
-691 NDIPAMRKLFAEW
+691 
-704 DTPIV
+704 
-709 QNPFELGKQVMYPG
+709 
-723 AAIEN
+723 
-728 DFGWAKLH
+728 
-736 PVVEGYKNYH
+736 
-746 KMPYD
+746 
-751 RASWDLLSVVYLLH
+751 
-765 PEYFTES
+765 
-772 EPGTVAV
+772 
-779 DDKGFTNFTPGPDG
+779 
-793 RHRWLTA
+793 
-800 TPEQLTRLR
+800 
-809 DCIVRTTTRA
+809 
-819 PKHTEL
+819 

>member
-1 MSGNIT
+1 MSGDIA
-7 LTDTLSI
+7 LTGTLSI

-29 AANNQRAFNI
+29 AASNQRAFNI

-51 GKGIIQGNGTVTGHG
+51 GNGIIQGNGTVTGSG

-85 QGFTASTSGGGVYMS
+85 QGFTASTSGGGVYMR

-137 DSAEI
+137 DLAEI

-217 KIQNRGTITG
+217 KIQNRGTIIGTG
-227 TENAEFTG
+227 NAEFTG

-240 SVGKIVSGKFERIED
+240 RVGEIKSGKFKRIED
-255 ASATGVCNEVEYE
+255 ASPAGVRNEVEYE
-268 AYVKLIGHRWPDES
+268 AYVKLIGYSWPDES

-303 TPNDMENT
+303 TPNGIPNGMENT

-334 EKKIINHGNLT
+334 EKKIINYGNLT
-345 LIDSGTGS
+345 LIDSGTGG
-353 TLSIPIENNGTL
+353 TLNIPIENNGTL

-421 GTFSGKVKN
+421 GTFSGKVTN
-430 NGTIGNGNFIGAVT
+430 NGTIGNGNFTGAVT

-477 DDTNK
+477 GDNKPDDTNK

-488 DTEPVAPVVKRYDLT
+488 DTYDLT

-644 ELAKLLDSPAD
+644 ELAKLLWTEAGKPAPAAVMAEDATDEQKALTWAVESQLISADKPAD
-655 DISPLTGRELVA
+655 ASVGRWEVI
-667 RKVKALSIMAGSYG
+667 RGWNRVKEM
-681 EKQRAEFNVV
+681 K
-691 NDIPAMRKLFAEW
+691 
-704 DTPIV
+704 
-709 QNPFELGKQVMYPG
+709 
-723 AAIEN
+723 
-728 DFGWAKLH
+728 
-736 PVVEGYKNYH
+736 
-746 KMPYD
+746 
-751 RASWDLLSVVYLLH
+751 
-765 PEYFTES
+765 
-772 EPGTVAV
+772 
-779 DDKGFTNFTPGPDG
+779 
-793 RHRWLTA
+793 
-800 TPEQLTRLR
+800 
-809 DCIVRTTTRA
+809 
-819 PKHTEL
+819 

>member
-1 MSGNIT
+1 MSGDIT
-7 LTDTLSI
+7 LTGTLSI
-14 NNKKLSIDLNGHTIT
+14 NNKELSIDLNGHTIT

-39 SNDGTLE
+39 SNGGTLE

-51 GKGIIQGNGTVTGHG
+51 GKGIIQGNGTVTGRG

-85 QGFTASTSGGGVYMS
+85 QGFTVSAHGGGVYMRDGIFNMTGGAIENCTASTSGGGVYMN

-121 VKMYPDSGNT
+121 VKMYPDSENTT
-131 CTFTMS
+131 CTFTMR

-227 TENAEFTG
+227 TGNAEFTG

-240 SVGKIVSGKFERIED
+240 SAGMIKSGKFKRIED
-255 ASATGVCNEVEYE
+255 ASPAGVRNEVEYE
-268 AYVKLIGHRWPDES
+268 AYVKLIDYSWPDES

-303 TPNDMENT
+303 TPYGIPPYAMDNT

-334 EKKIINHGNLT
+334 EKKIINYGNLT
-345 LIDSGTGS
+345 LIDSGTGG
-353 TLSIPIENNGTL
+353 TLNIPIENDGTL

-421 GTFSGKVKN
+421 GTFSGKVTN
-430 NGTIGNGNFIGAVT
+430 NGTIGNGNFTGAVT
-444 NEKTGVISGGKFD
+444 NEKAGVISGGKFD

-543 TAPTDAIVFDLWSIN
+543 TAPTDAIVFDLWSII

-574 KMPAQAVTIEAM
+574 KMPPQAVTIEVM

-644 ELAKLLDSPAD
+644 ELAKLLWTEAGKPAPAAVMAEDATDEQKALTWAVESQLISADKPAD
-655 DISPLTGRELVA
+655 ASVGRWEVI
-667 RKVKALSIMAGSYG
+667 RGWNRVKEM
-681 EKQRAEFNVV
+681 K
-691 NDIPAMRKLFAEW
+691 
-704 DTPIV
+704 
-709 QNPFELGKQVMYPG
+709 
-723 AAIEN
+723 
-728 DFGWAKLH
+728 
-736 PVVEGYKNYH
+736 
-746 KMPYD
+746 
-751 RASWDLLSVVYLLH
+751 
-765 PEYFTES
+765 
-772 EPGTVAV
+772 
-779 DDKGFTNFTPGPDG
+779 
-793 RHRWLTA
+793 
-800 TPEQLTRLR
+800 
-809 DCIVRTTTRA
+809 
-819 PKHTEL
+819 

>member
-1 MSGNIT
+1 MSGDIK
-7 LTDTLSI
+7 LTGTLSI

-39 SNDGTLE
+39 SNGGTLE

-51 GKGIIQGNGTVTGHG
+51 GNGIIQGNGTVTGSG

-85 QGFTASTSGGGVYMS
+85 QGFTASISGGGVYMR

-142 KNCSNDGVSIAW
+142 KNCSNDGVSIAS
-154 SGTSKFI
+154 SGTSKFT

-240 SVGKIVSGKFERIED
+240 SAGKIESGKFKRIED
-255 ASATGVCNEVEYE
+255 ASTAGVCNAVEYE
-268 AYVKLIGHRWPDES
+268 AYVKLIGYSWPDES

-303 TPNDMENT
+303 TPNGIPNGMENT

-334 EKKIINHGNLT
+334 EKKIINYGNLT
-345 LIDSGTGS
+345 LIDSGTGG
-353 TLSIPIENNGTL
+353 TLNIPIENNGTL

-372 TGEVTNKGTI
+372 TGEVTN
-382 TTTGEKATQ
+382 
-391 FSGGVTNESDGKIEN
+391 
-406 GTFSGEVTNN
+406 N

-421 GTFSGKVKN
+421 GTFSGKVTN
-430 NGTIGNGNFIGAVT
+430 NGTIGNGNFTGAVT

-477 DDTNK
+477 GDNKPDDTNK

-488 DTEPVAPVVKRYDLT
+488 DTYDLT

-644 ELAKLLDSPAD
+644 ELAKLLWTEAGKPAPAAVMAEDATDEQKALTWAVESQLISADKPAD
-655 DISPLTGRELVA
+655 ASVGRWEVI
-667 RKVKALSIMAGSYG
+667 RGWNRVKEM
-681 EKQRAEFNVV
+681 K
-691 NDIPAMRKLFAEW
+691 
-704 DTPIV
+704 
-709 QNPFELGKQVMYPG
+709 
-723 AAIEN
+723 
-728 DFGWAKLH
+728 
-736 PVVEGYKNYH
+736 
-746 KMPYD
+746 
-751 RASWDLLSVVYLLH
+751 
-765 PEYFTES
+765 
-772 EPGTVAV
+772 
-779 DDKGFTNFTPGPDG
+779 
-793 RHRWLTA
+793 
-800 TPEQLTRLR
+800 
-809 DCIVRTTTRA
+809 
-819 PKHTEL
+819 

>member
-7 LTDTLSI
+7 LTGTLSI

-39 SNDGTLE
+39 NGGTLE

-51 GKGIIQGNGTVTGHG
+51 GNGIIQGNGTVTGRG

-161 MSGGT
+161 MNGGT
-166 IDNNKGYGLWTSA
+166 IDNNKGYGLWTSSG
-179 RSNTEILL
+179 SNTEILL
-187 SGGTITNSERYD
+187 NGGTITNSERYD

-204 GVQLHVN
+204 GVQLRVN
-211 NATVSG
+211 DATVSG

-227 TENAEFTG
+227 TGSAEFTG

-240 SVGKIVSGKFERIED
+240 SAGKIESGKFKRIED
-255 ASATGVCNEVEYE
+255 ASAAGVRNVVEYE
-268 AYVKLIGHRWPDES
+268 AYVKLIGHSWPNES
-282 TLKAIQDKAH
+282 TLRAIQDKAH

-303 TPNDMENT
+303 TPDDMENT
-311 LTIPEGVTV
+311 LTIPEDVTV

-353 TLSIPIENNGTL
+353 TLNIPIENNGTL

-430 NGTIGNGNFIGAVT
+430 NGTIGNGNFTGAVT
-444 NEKTGVISGGKFD
+444 NEQTGVISGGKFD
-457 ESKLTNNGGTLPPK
+457 ENKLTNNGGTLPPKPGDNK

-488 DTEPVAPVVKRYDLT
+488 DTYDLT

-644 ELAKLLDSPAD
+644 ELAKLLWTEAGKPAPAAVMAEDATDEQKALTWAVESQLISADKPAD
-655 DISPLTGRELVA
+655 ASVGRWEVI
-667 RKVKALSIMAGSYG
+667 RGWNRVKEM
-681 EKQRAEFNVV
+681 K
-691 NDIPAMRKLFAEW
+691 
-704 DTPIV
+704 
-709 QNPFELGKQVMYPG
+709 
-723 AAIEN
+723 
-728 DFGWAKLH
+728 
-736 PVVEGYKNYH
+736 
-746 KMPYD
+746 
-751 RASWDLLSVVYLLH
+751 
-765 PEYFTES
+765 
-772 EPGTVAV
+772 
-779 DDKGFTNFTPGPDG
+779 
-793 RHRWLTA
+793 
-800 TPEQLTRLR
+800 
-809 DCIVRTTTRA
+809 
-819 PKHTEL
+819 

>member
-1 MSGNIT
+1 MSGDIT
-7 LTDTLSI
+7 LTGTLSI

-29 AANNQRAFNI
+29 AANNQRAFKI
-39 SNDGTLE
+39 SNGGTLE

-51 GKGIIQGNGTVTGHG
+51 GNGIIQGNGTVTGHG
-66 GAIYMEGSGSAL
+66 GAIYMEGSDSAL

-142 KNCSNDGVSIAW
+142 KNCSNDGVSIAEK
-154 SGTSKFI
+154 GTSKFI

-166 IDNNKGYGLWTSA
+166 IDNNKGYGLWTSS

-187 SGGTITNSERYD
+187 SGGTITNNEDYD
-199 MVIHT
+199 MVIHRKVT
-204 GVQLHVN
+204 LQVN
-211 NATVSG
+211 SATVSG
-217 KIQNRGTITG
+217 KIRNFGTITG
-227 TENAEFTG
+227 EGSAEFTG

-240 SVGKIVSGKFERIED
+240 SAGMIKSGKFERIED
-255 ASATGVCNEVEYE
+255 ASPAGVCNEVEYE
-268 AYVKLIGHRWPDES
+268 AYVKLISHRWPNEE
-282 TLKAIQDKAH
+282 TLRQLQNKVQ
-292 GNAQLKFLSYV
+292 GNVQLKFLSQV
-303 TPNDMENT
+303 TPDDMENT
-311 LTIPEGVTV
+311 LTIPEDVTV
-320 TVDLTGKQVAGENA
+320 TVDLTGKQVAGENENA

-353 TLSIPIENNGTL
+353 TLNIPIENYGTL

-421 GTFSGKVKN
+421 GAFSGKVKN
-430 NGTIGNGNFIGAVT
+430 NGTIGNGNFTGAVT
-444 NEKTGVISGGKFD
+444 NEQTGVISGGKFD
-457 ESKLTNNGGTLPPK
+457 ENKLTNNGGTLPPK

-488 DTEPVAPVVKRYDLT
+488 DTEPVAPVVKRYDMT

-574 KMPAQAVTIEAM
+574 KMPAHAVTIEAM

-644 ELAKLLDSPAD
+644 ELAKLLWTEAGKPAPAAVMAEDATDEQKALTWAVESQLISADKPAD
-655 DISPLTGRELVA
+655 ASVGRWEVI
-667 RKVKALSIMAGSYG
+667 RGWNRVKEM
-681 EKQRAEFNVV
+681 K
-691 NDIPAMRKLFAEW
+691 
-704 DTPIV
+704 
-709 QNPFELGKQVMYPG
+709 
-723 AAIEN
+723 
-728 DFGWAKLH
+728 
-736 PVVEGYKNYH
+736 
-746 KMPYD
+746 
-751 RASWDLLSVVYLLH
+751 
-765 PEYFTES
+765 
-772 EPGTVAV
+772 
-779 DDKGFTNFTPGPDG
+779 
-793 RHRWLTA
+793 
-800 TPEQLTRLR
+800 
-809 DCIVRTTTRA
+809 
-819 PKHTEL
+819 

>member
-39 SNDGTLE
+39 NGGTLE

-51 GKGIIQGNGTVTGHG
+51 GNGIIQGNGTVTGHG

-85 QGFTASTSGGGVYMS
+85 QGFTASTSGGGVYMR

-114 TAPEGAG
+114 TASEGAG

-154 SGTSKFI
+154 SGTSKFT

-217 KIQNRGTITG
+217 KIQNRGTIIGTG
-227 TENAEFTG
+227 NAEFTG

-240 SVGKIVSGKFERIED
+240 SAGMIKSGKFKRIED
-255 ASATGVCNEVEYE
+255 ASTAGVCNEVEYE
-268 AYVKLIGHRWPDES
+268 AYVKLIGYSWPDES

-303 TPNDMENT
+303 TPYGIPPYAMDNT

-334 EKKIINHGNLT
+334 EKKIINYGNLT
-345 LIDSGTGS
+345 LIDSGTGG
-353 TLSIPIENNGTL
+353 TLNIPIENNGTL

-421 GTFSGKVKN
+421 GTFSGNVTN
-430 NGTIGNGNFIGAVT
+430 NGTIGNGNFTGDVT
-444 NEKTGVISGGKFD
+444 NEQTGVISGGKFD

-477 DDTNK
+477 GDNKPDDTNK

-488 DTEPVAPVVKRYDLT
+488 DTYDLT

-644 ELAKLLDSPAD
+644 ELAKLLWTEAGKPAPAAVMAEDATDEQKALTWAVESQLISVDKPAD
-655 DISPLTGRELVA
+655 ASVGRWEVI
-667 RKVKALSIMAGSYG
+667 RGWNRVKEM
-681 EKQRAEFNVV
+681 K
-691 NDIPAMRKLFAEW
+691 
-704 DTPIV
+704 
-709 QNPFELGKQVMYPG
+709 
-723 AAIEN
+723 
-728 DFGWAKLH
+728 
-736 PVVEGYKNYH
+736 
-746 KMPYD
+746 
-751 RASWDLLSVVYLLH
+751 
-765 PEYFTES
+765 
-772 EPGTVAV
+772 
-779 DDKGFTNFTPGPDG
+779 
-793 RHRWLTA
+793 
-800 TPEQLTRLR
+800 
-809 DCIVRTTTRA
+809 
-819 PKHTEL
+819 

>member
-1 MSGNIT
+1 MSGNIA
-7 LTDTLSI
+7 LTGTLSI
-14 NNKKLSIDLNGHTIT
+14 NNKNLSIDLNGHTIT

-39 SNDGTLE
+39 NGGTLE

-51 GKGIIQGNGTVTGHG
+51 GNGIIQGNGTVTGSG

-85 QGFTASTSGGGVYMS
+85 QGFTVSAHGGGVYMS
-100 DGTFNMTGGAIENC
+100 GGTFTMTGGKIYNCSSSDTYLSGGGVFMAEGTFDMSGGSIENC
-114 TAPEGAG
+114 TAHEGAG
-121 VKMYPDSGNT
+121 VKVYPDPGKTCAFIMSGL
-131 CTFTMS
+131 
-137 DSAEI
+137 AEI
-142 KNCSNDGVSIAW
+142 KNCSNDGVSIAS
-154 SGTSKFI
+154 SGTSKFT

-166 IDNNKGYGLWTSA
+166 IDNNKGYGLWTSDC
-179 RSNTEILL
+179 RDTGNTEILL
-187 SGGTITNSERYD
+187 SGGTIINSEDYD
-199 MVIHT
+199 MVIHKKVT
-204 GVQLHVN
+204 LQVN
-211 NATVSG
+211 SATVSG
-217 KIQNRGTITG
+217 KIRNFGTITG
-227 TENAEFTG
+227 EGSAEFTG

-240 SVGKIVSGKFERIED
+240 SAGMIESGKFKRIED
-255 ASATGVCNEVEYE
+255 ASTAGVCNAVEYE
-268 AYVKLIGHRWPDES
+268 AYVKLIGYSWPDES

-303 TPNDMENT
+303 TPNGIPPYGMDNT

-334 EKKIINHGNLT
+334 EKKIINYGSLT
-345 LIDSGTGS
+345 LIDSGTGG
-353 TLSIPIENNGTL
+353 TLNIPIENNGTL

-430 NGTIGNGNFIGAVT
+430 NGTIGNGNFTGAVT
-444 NEKTGVISGGKFD
+444 NEKAGVISGGKFD

-477 DDTNK
+477 GDNKPDDTNK

-488 DTEPVAPVVKRYDLT
+488 DTYDLT

-574 KMPAQAVTIEAM
+574 KMPAHAVTIEAM

-644 ELAKLLDSPAD
+644 ELAKLLWTEAGKPAPAAVMAEDATDEQKALTWAVESQLISADKPAD
-655 DISPLTGRELVA
+655 ASVGRWEVI
-667 RKVKALSIMAGSYG
+667 RGWNRVKEM
-681 EKQRAEFNVV
+681 K
-691 NDIPAMRKLFAEW
+691 
-704 DTPIV
+704 
-709 QNPFELGKQVMYPG
+709 
-723 AAIEN
+723 
-728 DFGWAKLH
+728 
-736 PVVEGYKNYH
+736 
-746 KMPYD
+746 
-751 RASWDLLSVVYLLH
+751 
-765 PEYFTES
+765 
-772 EPGTVAV
+772 
-779 DDKGFTNFTPGPDG
+779 
-793 RHRWLTA
+793 
-800 TPEQLTRLR
+800 
-809 DCIVRTTTRA
+809 
-819 PKHTEL
+819 

>member
-1 MSGNIT
+1 MKKRLISMALAVSMAVSMMPAPALATVGGGGTTPGDDAIT
-7 LTDTLSI
+7 LSDATGGTSSGTATLVSDLTGLRDAARDGGNVQLSGDIALTGTLSI
-14 NNKKLSIDLNGHTIT
+14 NNKNLSIDLNGHTIT

-46 IKDSV
+46 IKDSM
-51 GKGIIQGNGTVTGHG
+51 GNGIIQGNGTVTGHG

-85 QGFTASTSGGGVYMS
+85 QGFTASTSGGGVYMR

-114 TAPEGAG
+114 TASEGAG

-142 KNCSNDGVSIAW
+142 KNCSNDGVSIAS
-154 SGTSKFI
+154 SGTSKFT

-240 SVGKIVSGKFERIED
+240 SAGKIESGKFKRIED
-255 ASATGVCNEVEYE
+255 ASPAGVCNAVEYE
-268 AYVKLIGHRWPDES
+268 AYVKLIGHSWPDKS
-282 TLKAIQDKAH
+282 TLRAIQDKAH

-303 TPNDMENT
+303 TPDDMENT

-345 LIDSGTGS
+345 LIDSGTCG
-353 TLSIPIENNGTL
+353 TLNIPIENNGTL

-421 GTFSGKVKN
+421 GTFSGKVTN
-430 NGTIGNGNFIGAVT
+430 NGTIGNGNFTGAVT

-457 ESKLTNNGGTLPPK
+457 ESQLTNNGGTLPPK

-488 DTEPVAPVVKRYDLT
+488 DTYDLT

-529 TAKVPENAEVTVKY
+529 TAKVPKNAEVTVKY

-574 KMPAQAVTIEAM
+574 KMPPQAVTIEAM

-644 ELAKLLDSPAD
+644 ELAKLLWTEAGKPAPAAVMAEDATDEQKALTWAVESQLISADKPAD
-655 DISPLTGRELVA
+655 ASVGRWEVI
-667 RKVKALSIMAGSYG
+667 RGWNRVKEM
-681 EKQRAEFNVV
+681 K
-691 NDIPAMRKLFAEW
+691 
-704 DTPIV
+704 
-709 QNPFELGKQVMYPG
+709 
-723 AAIEN
+723 
-728 DFGWAKLH
+728 
-736 PVVEGYKNYH
+736 
-746 KMPYD
+746 
-751 RASWDLLSVVYLLH
+751 
-765 PEYFTES
+765 
-772 EPGTVAV
+772 
-779 DDKGFTNFTPGPDG
+779 
-793 RHRWLTA
+793 
-800 TPEQLTRLR
+800 
-809 DCIVRTTTRA
+809 
-819 PKHTEL
+819 

>member
-1 MSGNIT
+1 MSGNIA
-7 LTDTLSI
+7 LTGTLSI
-14 NNKKLSIDLNGHTIT
+14 NNKNLSIDLNGHTIT

-39 SNDGTLE
+39 NGGTLE

-51 GKGIIQGNGTVTGHG
+51 GNGIIQGNGTVTGSG

-85 QGFTASTSGGGVYMS
+85 QGFTASTSGGGVYMR

-137 DSAEI
+137 DLAEI

-240 SVGKIVSGKFERIED
+240 SAGKIESGKFKRIED
-255 ASATGVCNEVEYE
+255 ASTAGVCNAVEYE
-268 AYVKLIGHRWPDES
+268 AYVKLIGYSWPDES

-303 TPNDMENT
+303 TPNGIPPYGMDNT

-334 EKKIINHGNLT
+334 EKKIINYGNLT
-345 LIDSGTGS
+345 LIDSGTGG
-353 TLSIPIENNGTL
+353 TLNIPIENNGTL

-430 NGTIGNGNFIGAVT
+430 NGTIGNGNFTGAVT
-444 NEKTGVISGGKFD
+444 NEKAGVISGGKFD

-477 DDTNK
+477 GDNKPDDTNK

-488 DTEPVAPVVKRYDLT
+488 DTYDLT
-503 VKNAEVTV
+503 VKKAEVTV

-574 KMPAQAVTIEAM
+574 KMPAHAVTIEAM

-644 ELAKLLDSPAD
+644 ELAKLLWTEAGKPAPAAVMAEDATDEQKALTWAVESQLISADKPAD
-655 DISPLTGRELVA
+655 ASVGRWEVI
-667 RKVKALSIMAGSYG
+667 RGWNRVKEM
-681 EKQRAEFNVV
+681 K
-691 NDIPAMRKLFAEW
+691 
-704 DTPIV
+704 
-709 QNPFELGKQVMYPG
+709 
-723 AAIEN
+723 
-728 DFGWAKLH
+728 
-736 PVVEGYKNYH
+736 
-746 KMPYD
+746 
-751 RASWDLLSVVYLLH
+751 
-765 PEYFTES
+765 
-772 EPGTVAV
+772 
-779 DDKGFTNFTPGPDG
+779 
-793 RHRWLTA
+793 
-800 TPEQLTRLR
+800 
-809 DCIVRTTTRA
+809 
-819 PKHTEL
+819 

>member
-1 MSGNIT
+1 MKKRLISMALAVSMAVSIMPAPALATVGGGGTTLGDDAITLSDATGGTSSGTATPVSDWTGLTDAVRKGGNVQLSGNIA

-14 NNKKLSIDLNGHTIT
+14 NNKILSIDLNGHTIT

-39 SNDGTLE
+39 NGGKLE

-51 GKGIIQGNGTVTGHG
+51 GNGIIQGNGTVTGSG

-137 DSAEI
+137 GSAEI

-166 IDNNKGYGLWTSA
+166 IDNNKGYGLWTSS

-187 SGGTITNSERYD
+187 SGGTIANNEDYD
-199 MVIHT
+199 MVIHRKVT
-204 GVQLHVN
+204 LQVN
-211 NATVSG
+211 SATVSG
-217 KIQNRGTITG
+217 KIRNFGTITG
-227 TENAEFTG
+227 EGSAEFTG

-240 SVGKIVSGKFERIED
+240 SAGEIKSGKFKRIED
-255 ASATGVCNEVEYE
+255 ASPAGVRNEVEYE
-268 AYVKLIGHRWPDES
+268 AYVKLIDYSWPDES
-282 TLKAIQDKAH
+282 TLRAIQDKAH

-303 TPNDMENT
+303 APNAMTNT

-334 EKKIINHGNLT
+334 EKKIINYGNLT
-345 LIDSGTGS
+345 LIDSGTGG
-353 TLSIPIENNGTL
+353 TLNIPIENDGTL

-391 FSGGVTNESDGKIEN
+391 FSGGVTNESNGKIEN

-430 NGTIGNGNFIGAVT
+430 NGTIGNGNFTGAVT
-444 NEKTGVISGGKFD
+444 NEQTGVISGGKFD

-529 TAKVPENAEVTVKY
+529 TAKVSENAEVTVKY

-644 ELAKLLDSPAD
+644 ELAKLLWTEAGKPAPAAVMAEDATDEQKALTWAVESQLISVDKPAD
-655 DISPLTGRELVA
+655 ASVGRWEVI
-667 RKVKALSIMAGSYG
+667 RGWNRVKEM
-681 EKQRAEFNVV
+681 K
-691 NDIPAMRKLFAEW
+691 
-704 DTPIV
+704 
-709 QNPFELGKQVMYPG
+709 
-723 AAIEN
+723 
-728 DFGWAKLH
+728 
-736 PVVEGYKNYH
+736 
-746 KMPYD
+746 
-751 RASWDLLSVVYLLH
+751 
-765 PEYFTES
+765 
-772 EPGTVAV
+772 
-779 DDKGFTNFTPGPDG
+779 
-793 RHRWLTA
+793 
-800 TPEQLTRLR
+800 
-809 DCIVRTTTRA
+809 
-819 PKHTEL
+819 

>member
-1 MSGNIT
+1 MKKRLISMALAVSMAVSIMPAPALATVGGGGTTLGDDAITLSDAMGGTSSGTATPVSDLTGLTAAATKGGNVQLSGNIT

-39 SNDGTLE
+39 SNGGTLE

-51 GKGIIQGNGTVTGHG
+51 GNGIIQGNGTVTGRG

-85 QGFTASTSGGGVYMS
+85 QGFTVSAHGGGVYMSGGTFTMTGGKIYNCSSSGTNLSGGGVYMAE
-100 DGTFNMTGGAIENC
+100 GTFDMSGGSIENC
-114 TAPEGAG
+114 TAHEGAG
-121 VKMYPDSGNT
+121 VEMYPDSENTT
-131 CTFTMS
+131 CTFTMR

-142 KNCSNDGVSIAW
+142 KNCSNNGVSIAQW
-154 SGTSKFI
+154 GTSKFI

-166 IDNNKGYGLWTSA
+166 IDNNKGYGLWTA
-179 RSNTEILL
+179 NRRDTGNTEILL
-187 SGGTITNSERYD
+187 SGGTITNSESYD
-199 MVIHT
+199 MVILQ

-227 TENAEFTG
+227 TGNAEFTG

-240 SVGKIVSGKFERIED
+240 RVGKIESGKFKRIED
-255 ASATGVCNEVEYE
+255 ASNAGVCNEVEYE
-268 AYVKLIGHRWPDES
+268 AYVKLIGYRWPDES
-282 TLKAIQDKAH
+282 TLRAIQDKAH

-303 TPNDMENT
+303 TPNGIPNGMENT

-421 GTFSGKVKN
+421 GTFSGKVTN
-430 NGTIGNGNFIGAVT
+430 NGTIGNGNFTSAVT

-488 DTEPVAPVVKRYDLT
+488 DTYDLT

-574 KMPAQAVTIEAM
+574 KMPAHAVTIEAM

-644 ELAKLLDSPAD
+644 ELAKLLWTEAGKPAPAAAMAEDATDEQKALTWAVESQLISADKPAD
-655 DISPLTGRELVA
+655 ASVGRWEVI
-667 RKVKALSIMAGSYG
+667 RGWNRVKEM
-681 EKQRAEFNVV
+681 K
-691 NDIPAMRKLFAEW
+691 
-704 DTPIV
+704 
-709 QNPFELGKQVMYPG
+709 
-723 AAIEN
+723 
-728 DFGWAKLH
+728 
-736 PVVEGYKNYH
+736 
-746 KMPYD
+746 
-751 RASWDLLSVVYLLH
+751 
-765 PEYFTES
+765 
-772 EPGTVAV
+772 
-779 DDKGFTNFTPGPDG
+779 
-793 RHRWLTA
+793 
-800 TPEQLTRLR
+800 
-809 DCIVRTTTRA
+809 
-819 PKHTEL
+819 

>member
-1 MSGNIT
+1 MKKRLISMALAVSMAVSIMPAPALATVGGGGTTLGDDAITLSDATGGTSSGTATSVSDLTGLTAAATNGGNVQLSGDIT

-14 NNKKLSIDLNGHTIT
+14 NHKKLSIDLSGHTIT

-39 SNDGTLE
+39 NGGTLE

-51 GKGIIQGNGTVTGHG
+51 GKGIIQGNGTVTGSG

-85 QGFTASTSGGGVYMS
+85 QGFTASTSGGGVYMR

-114 TAPEGAG
+114 TASEGAG

-154 SGTSKFI
+154 SGTSRFI

-166 IDNNKGYGLWTSA
+166 IDNNKGYGLWTSSG
-179 RSNTEILL
+179 SNTEILL
-187 SGGTITNSERYD
+187 SGGTIANNEDYD

-217 KIQNRGTITG
+217 KIQNRGTIIGTG
-227 TENAEFTG
+227 NAEFTG

-240 SVGKIVSGKFERIED
+240 SAGMIKSGKFKRIED
-255 ASATGVCNEVEYE
+255 ASAAGVCNAVEYE

-292 GNAQLKFLSYV
+292 GNAQLKFQSYV

-320 TVDLTGKQVAGENA
+320 TVDLTGKQVAGEDA

-353 TLSIPIENNGTL
+353 TLNIPIENNGTL

-421 GTFSGKVKN
+421 GTFSGKVTN
-430 NGTIGNGNFIGAVT
+430 NGTIGNGNFTGAVT
-444 NEKTGVISGGKFD
+444 NEQTGVISGGKFD

-477 DDTNK
+477 GDNKPDDTNK

-488 DTEPVAPVVKRYDLT
+488 DTYDLT

-644 ELAKLLDSPAD
+644 ELAKLLWTEAGKPAPAAVMAEDATDEQKALTWAVESQLISADKPAD
-655 DISPLTGRELVA
+655 ASVGRWEVI
-667 RKVKALSIMAGSYG
+667 RGWNRVKEM
-681 EKQRAEFNVV
+681 K
-691 NDIPAMRKLFAEW
+691 
-704 DTPIV
+704 
-709 QNPFELGKQVMYPG
+709 
-723 AAIEN
+723 
-728 DFGWAKLH
+728 
-736 PVVEGYKNYH
+736 
-746 KMPYD
+746 
-751 RASWDLLSVVYLLH
+751 
-765 PEYFTES
+765 
-772 EPGTVAV
+772 
-779 DDKGFTNFTPGPDG
+779 
-793 RHRWLTA
+793 
-800 TPEQLTRLR
+800 
-809 DCIVRTTTRA
+809 
-819 PKHTEL
+819 

>member
-1 MSGNIT
+1 MSGDIK
-7 LTDTLSI
+7 LTGTLSI

-39 SNDGTLE
+39 SNGGTLE

-51 GKGIIQGNGTVTGHG
+51 GNGIIQGNGTVTGSG

-85 QGFTASTSGGGVYMS
+85 QGFTASISGGGVYMR

-142 KNCSNDGVSIAW
+142 KNCSNDGVSIAS
-154 SGTSKFI
+154 SGTSKFT

-240 SVGKIVSGKFERIED
+240 SAGKIESGKFKRIED
-255 ASATGVCNEVEYE
+255 ASTAGVCNAVEYE
-268 AYVKLIGHRWPDES
+268 AYVKLIGYSWPDES

-303 TPNDMENT
+303 TPNGIPNGMENT

-334 EKKIINHGNLT
+334 EKKIINYGNLT
-345 LIDSGTGS
+345 LIDSGTGG
-353 TLSIPIENNGTL
+353 TLNIPIENNGTL

-421 GTFSGKVKN
+421 GTFSGKVTN
-430 NGTIGNGNFIGAVT
+430 NGTIGNGNFTGAVT

-477 DDTNK
+477 GDNKPGDNKPDDTNK

-488 DTEPVAPVVKRYDLT
+488 DTYDLT

-644 ELAKLLDSPAD
+644 ELAKLLWTEAGKPAPAAVMAEDATDEQKALTWAVESQLISADKPAD
-655 DISPLTGRELVA
+655 ASVGRWEVI
-667 RKVKALSIMAGSYG
+667 RGWNRVKEM
-681 EKQRAEFNVV
+681 K
-691 NDIPAMRKLFAEW
+691 
-704 DTPIV
+704 
-709 QNPFELGKQVMYPG
+709 
-723 AAIEN
+723 
-728 DFGWAKLH
+728 
-736 PVVEGYKNYH
+736 
-746 KMPYD
+746 
-751 RASWDLLSVVYLLH
+751 
-765 PEYFTES
+765 
-772 EPGTVAV
+772 
-779 DDKGFTNFTPGPDG
+779 
-793 RHRWLTA
+793 
-800 TPEQLTRLR
+800 
-809 DCIVRTTTRA
+809 
-819 PKHTEL
+819 

>member
-39 SNDGTLE
+39 NGGTLE

-51 GKGIIQGNGTVTGHG
+51 GNGIIQGNGTVTGHG

-100 DGTFNMTGGAIENC
+100 GGTFNMTGGAIENC
-114 TAPEGAG
+114 TASEGAG

-179 RSNTEILL
+179 YSNTEILL

-199 MVIHT
+199 MVILQ

-217 KIQNRGTITG
+217 KIRNLGTITG
-227 TENAEFTG
+227 TGSAEFTG

-240 SVGKIVSGKFERIED
+240 SKGTIKSGKFERIED
-255 ASATGVCNEVEYE
+255 ASAAGVCNAVEYE

-292 GNAQLKFLSYV
+292 GNAQLKFSSQV
-303 TPNDMENT
+303 TPDDMENT
-311 LTIPEGVTV
+311 LTIPEDVTV

-353 TLSIPIENNGTL
+353 TLNIPIENNGTL

-421 GTFSGKVKN
+421 GTFSGNVTN
-430 NGTIGNGNFIGAVT
+430 NGTIGNGNFTGDVT
-444 NEKTGVISGGKFD
+444 NEQTGVISGGKFD

-477 DDTNK
+477 GDNKPDDTNK

-488 DTEPVAPVVKRYDLT
+488 DTYDLT

-644 ELAKLLDSPAD
+644 ELAKLLWTEAGKPAPAAVMAEDATDEQKALTWAVESQLISVDKPAD
-655 DISPLTGRELVA
+655 ASVGRWEVI
-667 RKVKALSIMAGSYG
+667 RGWNRVKEM
-681 EKQRAEFNVV
+681 K
-691 NDIPAMRKLFAEW
+691 
-704 DTPIV
+704 
-709 QNPFELGKQVMYPG
+709 
-723 AAIEN
+723 
-728 DFGWAKLH
+728 
-736 PVVEGYKNYH
+736 
-746 KMPYD
+746 
-751 RASWDLLSVVYLLH
+751 
-765 PEYFTES
+765 
-772 EPGTVAV
+772 
-779 DDKGFTNFTPGPDG
+779 
-793 RHRWLTA
+793 
-800 TPEQLTRLR
+800 
-809 DCIVRTTTRA
+809 
-819 PKHTEL
+819 

>member
-1 MSGNIT
+1 MRGDIK
-7 LTDTLSI
+7 LTGTLSI

-39 SNDGTLE
+39 SNGGTLE

-51 GKGIIQGNGTVTGHG
+51 GNGIIQGNGTVTGHG

-85 QGFTASTSGGGVYMS
+85 QGFTASTSGGGVYMR

-137 DSAEI
+137 DLAEI

-217 KIQNRGTITG
+217 KIQNRGTIIGTG
-227 TENAEFTG
+227 NAEFTG

-240 SVGKIVSGKFERIED
+240 RVGEIKSGKFKRIED
-255 ASATGVCNEVEYE
+255 ASPAGVRNEVEYE
-268 AYVKLIGHRWPDES
+268 AYVKLIGYSWPDES

-303 TPNDMENT
+303 TPNGIPNGMENT

-334 EKKIINHGNLT
+334 EKKIINYGNLT
-345 LIDSGTGS
+345 LIDSGTGG
-353 TLSIPIENNGTL
+353 TLNIPIENNGTL

-421 GTFSGKVKN
+421 GTFSGKVTN
-430 NGTIGNGNFIGAVT
+430 NGTIGNGNFTGAVT

-477 DDTNK
+477 GDNKPDDTNK

-488 DTEPVAPVVKRYDLT
+488 DTYDLT

-511 KDADGKAVE
+511 KDADGKAVK

-644 ELAKLLDSPAD
+644 ELAKLLWTEAGKPAPAAVMAEDATDEQKALTWAVESQLISADKPAD
-655 DISPLTGRELVA
+655 ASVGRWEVI
-667 RKVKALSIMAGSYG
+667 RGWNRVKEM
-681 EKQRAEFNVV
+681 K
-691 NDIPAMRKLFAEW
+691 
-704 DTPIV
+704 
-709 QNPFELGKQVMYPG
+709 
-723 AAIEN
+723 
-728 DFGWAKLH
+728 
-736 PVVEGYKNYH
+736 
-746 KMPYD
+746 
-751 RASWDLLSVVYLLH
+751 
-765 PEYFTES
+765 
-772 EPGTVAV
+772 
-779 DDKGFTNFTPGPDG
+779 
-793 RHRWLTA
+793 
-800 TPEQLTRLR
+800 
-809 DCIVRTTTRA
+809 
-819 PKHTEL
+819 

>member
-7 LTDTLSI
+7 LTGTLSI
-14 NNKKLSIDLNGHTIT
+14 NNKNLSIDLNGHTIT

-39 SNDGTLE
+39 NGGTLE

-51 GKGIIQGNGTVTGHG
+51 GNGIIQGNGTVTGSG

-85 QGFTASTSGGGVYMS
+85 QGFTASTSGGGVYMR

-137 DSAEI
+137 DLAEI

-240 SVGKIVSGKFERIED
+240 SAGKIESGKFKRIED
-255 ASATGVCNEVEYE
+255 ASTAGVCNAVEYE
-268 AYVKLIGHRWPDES
+268 AYVKLIGYSWPDES

-303 TPNDMENT
+303 TPNGIPPYGMDNT

-334 EKKIINHGNLT
+334 EKKIINYGNLT
-345 LIDSGTGS
+345 LIDSGTGG
-353 TLSIPIENNGTL
+353 TLNIPIENNGTL

-430 NGTIGNGNFIGAVT
+430 NGTIGNGNFTGAVT
-444 NEKTGVISGGKFD
+444 NEKAGVISGGKFD

-477 DDTNK
+477 GDNKPDDTNK

-488 DTEPVAPVVKRYDLT
+488 DTYDLT

-574 KMPAQAVTIEAM
+574 TMPAHAVTIEAM

-629 NTVLPAGAAIPQNTT
+629 NNVLPAGAAIPQNTT
-644 ELAKLLDSPAD
+644 ELAKLLWTEAGKPAPAAVMAEDATDEQKALTWAVESQLISADKPAD
-655 DISPLTGRELVA
+655 ASVGRWEVI
-667 RKVKALSIMAGSYG
+667 RGWNRVKEM
-681 EKQRAEFNVV
+681 K
-691 NDIPAMRKLFAEW
+691 
-704 DTPIV
+704 
-709 QNPFELGKQVMYPG
+709 
-723 AAIEN
+723 
-728 DFGWAKLH
+728 
-736 PVVEGYKNYH
+736 
-746 KMPYD
+746 
-751 RASWDLLSVVYLLH
+751 
-765 PEYFTES
+765 
-772 EPGTVAV
+772 
-779 DDKGFTNFTPGPDG
+779 
-793 RHRWLTA
+793 
-800 TPEQLTRLR
+800 
-809 DCIVRTTTRA
+809 
-819 PKHTEL
+819 

>member
-1 MSGNIT
+1 MKKRLISMALAVSMAVSIMPAPALATVGGGGTTLGDDAIT
-7 LTDTLSI
+7 LSDATGGTSSGTATPVSDLTGLTAAATKGGNVQLRGDIKLTGTLSI

-39 SNDGTLE
+39 SNGGTLE

-51 GKGIIQGNGTVTGHG
+51 GNGIIQGNGTVTGSG

-85 QGFTASTSGGGVYMS
+85 QGFTASTSGGGVYMR

-137 DSAEI
+137 DLAEI

-217 KIQNRGTITG
+217 KIQNRGTIIGTG
-227 TENAEFTG
+227 NAEFTG

-240 SVGKIVSGKFERIED
+240 SAGMIKSGKFKRIED
-255 ASATGVCNEVEYE
+255 ASPAGVRNEVEYE
-268 AYVKLIGHRWPDES
+268 AYVKLIGYSWPDES

-303 TPNDMENT
+303 TPYGIPPYAMDNT

-334 EKKIINHGNLT
+334 EKKIINYGNLT
-345 LIDSGTGS
+345 LIDSGTGG
-353 TLSIPIENNGTL
+353 TLNIPIENNGTL

-421 GTFSGKVKN
+421 GTFSGKVTN
-430 NGTIGNGNFIGAVT
+430 NGTIGNGNFTGAVT

-482 DNDKKE
+482 DNE
-488 DTEPVAPVVKRYDLT
+488 RYDLT

-511 KDADGKAVE
+511 KDADGKTVE

-644 ELAKLLDSPAD
+644 ELAKLLWTEAGKPAPAAVMAEDATDEQKALTWAVESQLISADKPAD
-655 DISPLTGRELVA
+655 ASVGRWEVI
-667 RKVKALSIMAGSYG
+667 RGWNRVKEM
-681 EKQRAEFNVV
+681 K
-691 NDIPAMRKLFAEW
+691 
-704 DTPIV
+704 
-709 QNPFELGKQVMYPG
+709 
-723 AAIEN
+723 
-728 DFGWAKLH
+728 
-736 PVVEGYKNYH
+736 
-746 KMPYD
+746 
-751 RASWDLLSVVYLLH
+751 
-765 PEYFTES
+765 
-772 EPGTVAV
+772 
-779 DDKGFTNFTPGPDG
+779 
-793 RHRWLTA
+793 
-800 TPEQLTRLR
+800 
-809 DCIVRTTTRA
+809 
-819 PKHTEL
+819 

>member
-1 MSGNIT
+1 MKKRLISMALAVSMAVSIMPAPALATVGGGGKTLGDDAITLSDATGGTSSGTATPVSDLTGLTAAATNGGNVQLSGNIT
-7 LTDTLSI
+7 LTGTLSI

-39 SNDGTLE
+39 SNGGTLE

-154 SGTSKFI
+154 SGKSKFT

-187 SGGTITNSERYD
+187 SGGTITNSESYD

-227 TENAEFTG
+227 TGNAEFTG

-240 SVGKIVSGKFERIED
+240 SVGKIVSGKFKRIED
-255 ASATGVCNEVEYE
+255 ASPAGVCNAVEYE
-268 AYVKLIGHRWPDES
+268 AYVKLIGHRWPNEE
-282 TLKAIQDKAH
+282 TLRQLQNKVQ
-292 GNAQLKFLSYV
+292 GNVQLKFLSQV
-303 TPNDMENT
+303 TPDDMENT
-311 LTIPEGVTV
+311 LNIPEGVTV
-320 TVDLTGKQVAGENA
+320 TVDLTGKQVAGENENA

-353 TLSIPIENNGTL
+353 TLNIPIENYGTL

-421 GTFSGKVKN
+421 GAFSGEVTNNGAINDGTFSGNVTN
-430 NGTIGNGNFIGAVT
+430 NGTIGNGNFTGAVT

-482 DNDKKE
+482 DNE
-488 DTEPVAPVVKRYDLT
+488 RYDLT

-520 FTKAEDGTL
+520 IAKAEDGTL

-644 ELAKLLDSPAD
+644 ELAKLLWTEAGKPAPAAVMAEDATDEQKALTWAVESQLISADKPAD
-655 DISPLTGRELVA
+655 ASVGRWEVI
-667 RKVKALSIMAGSYG
+667 RGWNRVKEM
-681 EKQRAEFNVV
+681 K
-691 NDIPAMRKLFAEW
+691 
-704 DTPIV
+704 
-709 QNPFELGKQVMYPG
+709 
-723 AAIEN
+723 
-728 DFGWAKLH
+728 
-736 PVVEGYKNYH
+736 
-746 KMPYD
+746 
-751 RASWDLLSVVYLLH
+751 
-765 PEYFTES
+765 
-772 EPGTVAV
+772 
-779 DDKGFTNFTPGPDG
+779 
-793 RHRWLTA
+793 
-800 TPEQLTRLR
+800 
-809 DCIVRTTTRA
+809 
-819 PKHTEL
+819 

>member
-1 MSGNIT
+1 MSGDIA
-7 LTDTLSI
+7 LTGTLSI

-29 AANNQRAFNI
+29 AASNQRAFNI

-51 GKGIIQGNGTVTGHG
+51 GNGIIQGNGTVTGSG

-240 SVGKIVSGKFERIED
+240 SAGKIESGKFKRIED
-255 ASATGVCNEVEYE
+255 ASTAGVCNAVEYE
-268 AYVKLIGHRWPDES
+268 AYVKLIGHSWPDKS
-282 TLKAIQDKAH
+282 TLRAIQDKAH

-303 TPNDMENT
+303 TPDDMENT

-334 EKKIINHGNLT
+334 EKKIINYGNLT
-345 LIDSGTGS
+345 LIDSGTGG
-353 TLSIPIENNGTL
+353 TLNIPIENNGTL

-430 NGTIGNGNFIGAVT
+430 NGTIGNGNFTGDVT

-457 ESKLTNNGGTLPPK
+457 ENKLTNNGGTLPPKPGDNK

-488 DTEPVAPVVKRYDLT
+488 DTYDLT

-529 TAKVPENAEVTVKY
+529 TAKVPKNAEVTVKY

-574 KMPAQAVTIEAM
+574 KMPPQAVTIEAM

-644 ELAKLLDSPAD
+644 ELAKLLWTEAGKPAPAAVMAEDATDEQKALTWAVESQLISADKPAD
-655 DISPLTGRELVA
+655 ASVGRWEVI
-667 RKVKALSIMAGSYG
+667 RGWNRVKEM
-681 EKQRAEFNVV
+681 K
-691 NDIPAMRKLFAEW
+691 
-704 DTPIV
+704 
-709 QNPFELGKQVMYPG
+709 
-723 AAIEN
+723 
-728 DFGWAKLH
+728 
-736 PVVEGYKNYH
+736 
-746 KMPYD
+746 
-751 RASWDLLSVVYLLH
+751 
-765 PEYFTES
+765 
-772 EPGTVAV
+772 
-779 DDKGFTNFTPGPDG
+779 
-793 RHRWLTA
+793 
-800 TPEQLTRLR
+800 
-809 DCIVRTTTRA
+809 
-819 PKHTEL
+819 